1 MKVGDLVRR
10 KVENSSISIGGTKGA
25 IGIILVVDT
34 DLIQV
39 ANHGWWSKEYAEV
52 LSASR

>member
-1 MKVGDLVRR
+1 MKVGDLV
-10 KVENSSISIGGTKGA
+10 KWKYTGA

-52 LSASR
+52 ISECR